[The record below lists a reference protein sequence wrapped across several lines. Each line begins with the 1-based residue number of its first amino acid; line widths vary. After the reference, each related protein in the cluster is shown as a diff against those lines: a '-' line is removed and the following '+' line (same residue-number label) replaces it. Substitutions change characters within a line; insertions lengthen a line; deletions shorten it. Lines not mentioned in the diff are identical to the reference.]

1 MVVYQG
7 ANVSLL
13 CMTFRRVIQ
22 NNILHL
28 HIAMRDEFNFFYCGS
43 LHSEIGNV
51 TSFFPVVVSELVH
64 QLLIPGNVTPWGK
77 SFVIVYRPVSLCGC
91 IKISFVD
98 AEHFPTHFKYTHT
111 HIHTV
116 HIRKKLTKIYCP
128 SATECHM
135 SYSGEHHM
143 N

>member
-64 QLLIPGNVTPWGK
+64 QLLIPGNDPMGK
-77 SFVIVYRPVSLCGC
+77 ILCYCLSACIVVWM
-91 IKISFVD
+91 
-98 AEHFPTHFKYTHT
+98 H
-111 HIHTV
+111 
-116 HIRKKLTKIYCP
+116 
-128 SATECHM
+128 
-135 SYSGEHHM
+135 
-143 N
+143 